1 MVKVIRI
8 RYSEWVLVWCNIRC
22 VNIECWFI
30 GIIDFIKLI
39 LIIML
44 ESDNIFDNI
53 IIVII
58 DIDDF
63 NNFCLVIFL
72 VE

>member
-1 MVKVIRI
+1 
-8 RYSEWVLVWCNIRC
+8 
-22 VNIECWFI
+22 
-30 GIIDFIKLI
+30 
-39 LIIML
+39 ML